1 MYVNK
6 ISLSRVRP
14 LPYYNTEGSIA
25 EKRLAA
31 ALRQK
36 FVPKVKR
43 LLPGHHLGGFTHGCI
58 VRFVSHHKQ
67 LQRSNLSA

>member
-1 MYVNK
+1 MYINK
-6 ISLSRVRP
+6 ISPSRVCP

-31 ALRQK
+31 ALRQE
-36 FVPKVKR
+36 FVPKLKR

-67 LQRSNLSA
+67 WQSSTPFA